1 LTPSRL
7 GRGRKAGERPLEL
20 ANRVALVTGAARG
33 IGRGVAIA
41 LAQAGCHVALAD
53 IADNE
58 ESREQLEETRR
69 EIEGLARQA
78 VSFRTNVTDALDV
91 RSLVAEAERVFGRI
105 DVLVNNAGV
114 ISHAPVTELTVEE
127 FRRVLDVN
135 VLGTFLCCK
144 TVAPGMVARGS
155 GSIVNIAS
163 VAGKRGAPNLSHYV
177 ASKFAVIGFTQ
188 SLALE
193 LAAAGVRANTVCPG
207 LVETDMRLAADSE
220 AASAHSARER
230 LEAFARSHVPLGRA
244 QRPSDIGQAVV
255 FLCQAQNIT
264 GESLV
269 VAGGLVMD

>member
-1 LTPSRL
+1 MD
-7 GRGRKAGERPLEL
+7 L
-20 ANRVALVTGAARG
+20 ANRIALVTGAARG
-33 IGRGVAIA
+33 IGRGVALA

-53 IADNE
+53 IADSE
-58 ESREQLEETRR
+58 EARQQLDATRQA
-69 EIEGLARQA
+69 IESLNRQA

-144 TVAPGMVARGS
+144 TVAPGMVARGN

-163 VAGKRGAPNLSHYV
+163 VAGKRGAANLSHYV
-177 ASKFAVIGFTQ
+177 ASKFAVVGFTQ

-193 LAAAGVRANTVCPG
+193 LAAAGIRANTVCPG
-207 LVETDMRLAADSE
+207 LVETDMRLAAEGGVD
-220 AASAHSARER
+220 ASPSARER
-230 LEAFARSHVPLGRA
+230 LTAFAQSHVPLGRA
-244 QRPSDIGQAVV
+244 QLPSDIGQAVV
-255 FLCQAQNIT
+255 FLCQAENIT